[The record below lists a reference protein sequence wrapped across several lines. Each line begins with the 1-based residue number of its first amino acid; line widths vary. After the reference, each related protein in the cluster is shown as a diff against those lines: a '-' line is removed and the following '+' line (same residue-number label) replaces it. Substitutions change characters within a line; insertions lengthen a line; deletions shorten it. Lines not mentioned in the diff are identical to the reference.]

1 LVARSGGVTWAM
13 AAVEPLGSADP
24 LDSAQWL
31 VVSGT
36 LREGDLASLLEG
48 TAEVP
53 GGNVT
58 LDLCS
63 LQVLTS
69 GGCWAIRNLAD
80 ELWARGRRLAVVFP
94 EGGHVGDVLR
104 ASGTIDHPHIAFQV
118 SIVD

>member
-1 LVARSGGVTWAM
+1 M

-24 LDSAQWL
+24 LDPAQWL

-36 LREGDLASLLEG
+36 LREADLASLLEG
-48 TAEVP
+48 TAEVA

-63 LQVLTS
+63 LQVLTT
-69 GGCWAIRNLAD
+69 GGCWTIRNLAD

-94 EGGHVGDVLR
+94 ETGHVGDVLR
-104 ASGTIDHPHIAFQV
+104 TSGTIEHPHIAFQV
-118 SIVD
+118 SLVD

>member
-1 LVARSGGVTWAM
+1 M
-13 AAVEPLGSADP
+13 ADVEPLGSADP
-24 LDSAQWL
+24 LDPAQWL

-36 LREGDLASLLEG
+36 LREGDLASLLKG

-63 LQVLTS
+63 LQVLTL
-69 GGCWAIRNLAD
+69 GGCWTIRNLAD

-94 EGGHVGDVLR
+94 EDGHVRDVLR
-104 ASGTIDHPHIAFQV
+104 ASGTIDHPRIAFEV